1 MSGLEDLF
9 NSPPRAPP
17 PRSPTPP
24 SPISPA
30 RRNFGVGAGSSSRVG
45 ANPLFLSPGG
55 AFDGSHFGS
64 PSNGRNRATSR
75 SRSRSISP
83 SVGASRHQARSVH
96 VGSGS
101 RRAAP
106 APAPRAGGGGNVER
120 SFATHELG
128 TSAQAQAQAQEYGD
142 FEDPFA
148 GLNDPMSFGGVNGAA
163 DDDDDDGEGGKK
175 RKRVMAKVDAD
186 RLTSDRG
193 FPALCRAAKKF
204 KVRGKGN
211 EAKDLRTLLNMY
223 QMWAHGM
230 FPKGDFAH
238 TVNRVEVVCRSRRM
252 EMAISGYR
260 DAFYPKPRTPSP
272 PADAEPIDT
281 ALTPMQ
287 GGPSSNSSAEPLFSA
302 RPEAD
307 GDIEEHGAGFG
318 GGGMDPDLEEM
329 MALEEMEREAAAA
342 EAASTTKTRDRLPNG
357 ITAGQGH
364 GLEEDGPPVL
374 DEEDEWEGLY
384 D

>member
-1 MSGLEDLF
+1 MSAGLEDLF

-17 PRSPTPP
+17 PRSHFRSRSRSRSITPP

-30 RRNFGVGAGSSSRVG
+30 RRPLAGASTLNSNVN
-45 ANPLFLSPGG
+45 NPLFFSPG
-55 AFDGSHFGS
+55 ASNFGS
-64 PSNGRNRATSR
+64 PSNLHTNNRNRSR
-75 SRSRSISP
+75 SRSRSRSVSP
-83 SVGASRHQARSVH
+83 SVGASHGRH
-96 VGSGS
+96 
-101 RRAAP
+101 
-106 APAPRAGGGGNVER
+106 RAGLGPAEPRRPVAGAER

-128 TSAQAQAQAQEYGD
+128 TSVQAALD

-148 GLNDPMSFGGVNGAA
+148 GLNDPAAFGAGAGVGG
-163 DDDDDDGEGGKK
+163 DDDDDGEGAKK

-204 KVRGKGN
+204 KVKGKGN
-211 EAKDLRTLLNMY
+211 EAKDLRNLLSMY

-238 TVNRVEVVCRSRRM
+238 TVNRVEVVCRTRRM

-260 DAFYPKPRTPSP
+260 DAFYPRARTPSP
-272 PADAEPIDT
+272 PAEAELIDT
-281 ALTPMQ
+281 ALTPQ
-287 GGPSSNSSAEPLFSA
+287 AGPSSVSEPLFTG
-302 RPEAD
+302 RPEVDAD
-307 GDIEEHGAGFG
+307 VEDGGDGEDGLGE
-318 GGGMDPDLEEM
+318 DPDLEEM

-342 EAASTTKTRDRLPNG
+342 AEQVNSAPLKKSAVTSRGENG
-357 ITAGQGH
+357 NEFGQGRH
-364 GLEEDGPPVL
+364 DDDGPPVL